1 MIHQFISDMYI
12 IMYNITENEILRIE
26 AENDR
31 IEEEVGRMIDRLL
44 EELEAQKPEE

>member
-1 MIHQFISDMYI
+1 
-12 IMYNITENEILRIE
+12 MYNITENEILRIQ